1 MICPICGRQIQDNAK
16 FCGKC
21 GKQVPRCPSCG
32 KVLYKRIRFCSQDG
46 TAIPEHIL
54 QLIPET
60 PPAPVQE
67 TPQQKPVQQQAPVQ
81 EAPRPKPVQRQAPV
95 QKPPQ
100 QKPNQPEKSSNTL
113 KVLLIILIA
122 AFVLGIA
129 AGAGYF
135 FASRNSD
142 KSADASAVEKD
153 KHTAPPAKTAK
164 PAQTPNPSAKPTP
177 EPVYIHRYEVIPG
190 DVSWAEAKAAC
201 ESRGGHLA
209 TITSESE
216 YNEICAQAD
225 ASGLTYLWIG
235 GYPDSSADADH
246 LYAWITGEDWTF
258 EKWYPNEPS
267 QTDTDGTQEDCLCL
281 WNAKYQGTDIG
292 WTFNDQR
299 NSLLAAFPSISG
311 KIGYLCE
318 YDIEV
323 NQ

>member
-1 MICPICGRQIQDNAK
+1 MICPICGSQIQDNAK

-21 GKQVPRCPSCG
+21 GKPVPRCPSCG
-32 KVLYKRIRFCSQDG
+32 KVLYKRIRFCPQDG
-46 TAIPEHIL
+46 TAIPEQIL

-60 PPAPVQE
+60 PAV
-67 TPQQKPVQQQAPVQ
+67 PQPKPVQHVP
-81 EAPRPKPVQRQAPV
+81 EHPKPVQRQAPM
-95 QKPPQ
+95 QKIPQ
-100 QKPNQPEKSSNTL
+100 PKAPKKPEKSSNTL

-142 KSADASAVEKD
+142 RSADASAVEKD
-153 KHTAPPAKTAK
+153 KNTAPPAKTAK
-164 PAQTPNPSAKPTP
+164 PAQTPKPSPTSTP
-177 EPVYIHRYEVIPG
+177 EPVYIHRYEVISG

-235 GYPDSSADADH
+235 GFANPSADADH

-258 EKWYPNEPS
+258 EKWFPNEPS
-267 QTDTDGTQEDCLCL
+267 QTDTDGTKEDCLCL
-281 WNAKYQGTDIG
+281 WNARYQDTDIG

-299 NSLLAAFPSISG
+299 NSLLTAFPSVSG